1 MRPDLN
7 KVPSY
12 FHNYINQ
19 VEENSLDQA
28 FRKQGSS
35 MIRFFES
42 IPESKVDYRY
52 AEGKWS
58 IREMLQHIV
67 DAERVFSYRAL
78 CFARKDSTPLPGF
91 DENIYAENSKAEK
104 RDWNEL
110 IDELRVVRHGT
121 ELLFDSFDEEQLAAE
136 GNASGKQNYVLGI
149 GFIIVGHV
157 THHVKIL
164 KERYL

>member
-7 KVPSY
+7 RVPEY

-19 VEENSLDQA
+19 VEESSLDLA

-35 MIRFFES
+35 MIRFFEG
-42 IPESKVDYRY
+42 IPEEKIDHRY
-52 AEGKWS
+52 AEGKWT
-58 IREMLQHIV
+58 IKEMLQHII

-78 CFARKDSTPLPGF
+78 CFARKDSTPLPSF
-91 DENIYAENSKAEK
+91 DENAYAFNSKADK
-104 RDWNEL
+104 RDWNEM
-110 IDELRVVRHGT
+110 IDELRAVRHGT
-121 ELLFDSFDEEQLAAE
+121 ELLFDSFYEEQMESE
-136 GNASGKQNYVLGI
+136 GTASGKQNYVRGI

-157 THHVKIL
+157 THHIKII

>member
-7 KVPSY
+7 RVPSY

-19 VEENSLDQA
+19 VEEKSLDDA

-35 MIRFFES
+35 MIRFFEG
-42 IPESKVDYRY
+42 IPETKVDHRY
-52 AEGKWS
+52 AEGKWT
-58 IREMLQHIV
+58 IKEMLQHIV
-67 DAERVFSYRAL
+67 DAERIFCYRAL
-78 CFARKDSTPLPGF
+78 CFARKDATPLPAF
-91 DENIYAENSKAEK
+91 DENLYADNSKAEK

-110 IDELRVVRHGT
+110 VDELRVVRHGT
-121 ELLFDSFDEEQLAAE
+121 ELLFDSFDEEQLEAE
-136 GNASGKQNYVLGI
+136 GNASEKTNYVRGI

-157 THHVKIL
+157 THHIKII

>member
-149 GFIIVGHV
+149 GFIIVGHD
-157 THHVKIL
+157 HQSKW
-164 KERYL
+164 

>member
-157 THHVKIL
+157 TRHMKIL

>member
-7 KVPSY
+7 RVPEY

-19 VEENSLDQA
+19 VEEGSLDQA

-35 MIRFFES
+35 MIRFFEG
-42 IPESKVDYRY
+42 IPENKIDYRY
-52 AEGKWS
+52 AEGKWT

-67 DAERVFSYRAL
+67 DAERVFGYRAL
-78 CFARKDSTPLPGF
+78 CFARKDSTPLPSF
-91 DENIYAENSKAEK
+91 DENVYADNSKADK

-110 IDELRVVRHGT
+110 VDELRVVRHGT
-121 ELLFDSFDEEQLAAE
+121 ELLFDSFDEDQLESE
-136 GNASGKQNYVLGI
+136 GTASGKHNYVRGI

-157 THHVKIL
+157 NHHIKII

>member
-42 IPESKVDYRY
+42 IPENKVDYRY

-58 IREMLQHIV
+58 IKEMLQHIV
-67 DAERVFSYRAL
+67 DAERIFSYRAL
-78 CFARKDSTPLPGF
+78 CFARKDSTALPSF

-157 THHVKIL
+157 THHMKVIR
-164 KERYL
+164 ERYL